1 MASAPKEPVQ
11 FRGAGPL
18 NAPISDVLTWVDQR
32 FPLMSL
38 WRDHLSQYYA
48 PKNFNFWYFFGG
60 LAMLVLVIQ
69 IVTGIF
75 LVMHYKPSAAE
86 AFASVEY
93 IMRDVPAGWFIRY
106 MHSTGASAFF
116 IVIYLHMFRG
126 LMYGS
131 YRKPR
136 ELIWIFGMLI
146 YLCLMAEAFFGYL
159 LPWGQMSFWGAQV
172 IINLFD
178 ALPVI
183 GPDLSTWIRGDFVI
197 SDATLNRFFAFHVI
211 AIPLVLL
218 GLVAAHIMALHEVGS
233 NNPDGVEIKL
243 HKDAKGIPLDGIPFH
258 PYYTVKDLVGVV
270 VFLFLFFL
278 VVFFMPEMGGYFL
291 EYNNFI
297 PADALKTPL
306 HIAPVW
312 YFTPYYS
319 ILRAI
324 TEDFMLVL
332 AIGVAAYVVLIWLT
346 TRNALVKMAAPAIGL
361 AVIVLMKG
369 GPLAIEAKVWGV
381 AMMGAATL
389 IFFLLPWLDQSPVKS
404 IRYKGP
410 LFRTALS
417 IFVVVFIVLGY
428 YGTQTVTPAG
438 TVISQ
443 IGTLIYFS
451 FFLLM
456 PWYSAMDKT
465 KPVPDRV
472 TM

>member
-1 MASAPKEPVQ
+1 MAATPKEPVN
-11 FRGAGPL
+11 FTGAGPL
-18 NAPISDVLTWVDQR
+18 NAPISGVLTWVDQR

-38 WRDHLSQYYA
+38 WRDHISEYYA
-48 PKNFNFWYFFGG
+48 PKNFNFWYFFGS
-60 LAMLVLVIQ
+60 LAMLMLVIQ

-93 IMRDVPAGWFIRY
+93 IMRDVPMGWFIRY

-116 IVIYLHMFRG
+116 VIVYLHMFRG

-131 YRKPR
+131 YRQPR

-178 ALPVI
+178 ALPLI

-211 AIPLVLL
+211 AIPLALL

-233 NNPDGVEIKL
+233 NNPDGIEIKK
-243 HKDAKGIPLDGIPFH
+243 HKDAQGHPLDGIPFH
-258 PYYTVKDLVGVV
+258 PYYTVKDILGTV
-270 VFLFLFFL
+270 VFLFLFFM
-278 VVFFMPEMGGYFL
+278 VVFFAPEMGGYFL

-297 PADALKTPL
+297 PADPLKTPP

-346 TRNALVKMAAPAIGL
+346 TRDMRVKVAASVIGL
-361 AVIVLMKG
+361 VVIVLMKG

-389 IFFLLPWLDQSPVKS
+389 IFFLLPWLDRSPVKS

-410 LFRTALS
+410 LFRAALT
-417 IFVVVFIVLGY
+417 IFVIVFLVLGY

-438 TVISQ
+438 TLISQ

-465 KPVPDRV
+465 KPEPDRV

>member
-11 FRGAGPL
+11 FSGAGPL
-18 NAPISDVLTWVDQR
+18 NAPISGVLTWVDQR

-48 PKNFNFWYFFGG
+48 PKNFNFWYFFGS

-93 IMRDVPAGWFIRY
+93 IMRDVPGGWFIRY

-116 IVIYLHMFRG
+116 IVVYLHMFRG
-126 LMYGS
+126 LLYGS
-131 YRKPR
+131 YRQPR

-178 ALPVI
+178 ALPLI

-233 NNPDGVEIKL
+233 NNPDGVEIKQ

-258 PYYTVKDLVGVV
+258 PYYTVKDIVGVV

-297 PADALKTPL
+297 PADALKTPP

-361 AVIVLMKG
+361 VIIVLMKG

-389 IFFLLPWLDQSPVKS
+389 IFFLMPWLDQSPVKS

-417 IFVVVFIVLGY
+417 IFVIVFIVLGY

-438 TVISQ
+438 TLISQ
-443 IGTLIYFS
+443 IGTLIYFA

>member
-1 MASAPKEPVQ
+1 MAATPKQPVQ

-18 NAPISDVLTWVDQR
+18 NAPISGLLTWVDQR

-38 WRDHLSQYYA
+38 WRDHLSEYYA

-60 LAMLVLVIQ
+60 LALLVLVIQ

-131 YRKPR
+131 YRQPR

-172 IINLFD
+172 IVNLFD
-178 ALPVI
+178 ALPLI

-211 AIPLVLL
+211 ALPLVLL

-233 NNPDGVEIKL
+233 NNPDGVDIKAQ
-243 HKDAKGIPLDGIPFH
+243 KDAQGRPLDGIPFH
-258 PYYTVKDLVGVV
+258 PYYTVKDIAGAV
-270 VFLFLFFL
+270 VFLFLFFT
-278 VVFFMPEMGGYFL
+278 VVFFAPEMGGYFL

-297 PADALKTPL
+297 PADPLKTPA

-332 AIGVAAYVVLIWLT
+332 AIGVAAYVVLILLT
-346 TRNALVKMAAPAIGL
+346 VRSTRVKAAAAVIGL

-389 IFFLLPWLDQSPVKS
+389 IFFLLPWLDRSPVRS

-410 LFRTALS
+410 LFRAALT
-417 IFVVVFIVLGY
+417 IFVITFIVLGY
-428 YGTQTVTPAG
+428 YGVQVVTPAG

-443 IGTLIYFS
+443 IGTLIYFA

-465 KPVPDRV
+465 KPVPERV

>member
-1 MASAPKEPVQ
+1 MAATPKEPVQ

-18 NAPISDVLTWVDQR
+18 NAPISGVLTWVDQR

-48 PKNFNFWYFFGG
+48 PKNFNFWYFFGS

-93 IMRDVPAGWFIRY
+93 IMRDVPGGWFIRY

-116 IVIYLHMFRG
+116 VVVYLHMFRG

-131 YRKPR
+131 YRQPR

-172 IINLFD
+172 IVNLFD

-183 GPDLSTWIRGDFVI
+183 GPDLSTWIRGDFVV

-211 AIPLVLL
+211 ALPLVLL

-233 NNPDGVEIKL
+233 NNPDGVDIKR
-243 HKDAKGIPLDGIPFH
+243 HKDEQGRPLDGIPFH
-258 PYYTVKDLVGVV
+258 PYYTVKDIVGVV
-270 VFLFLFFL
+270 VFLFLFFT

-297 PADALKTPL
+297 PADPLKTPP

-324 TEDFMLVL
+324 TEEFMLVL

-346 TRNALVKMAAPAIGL
+346 ARDSRVKLVAAASGL
-361 AVIVLMKG
+361 VLVVLMKG
-369 GPLAIEAKVWGV
+369 GPLALDAKVWGV
-381 AMMGAATL
+381 VMMGAATL
-389 IFFLLPWLDQSPVKS
+389 IFFLMPWLDRSPVRS

-410 LFRTALS
+410 LFRSALT
-417 IFVVVFIVLGY
+417 IFVITFIVLGY
-428 YGTQTVTPAG
+428 YGVQTVTPAG

-443 IGTLIYFS
+443 IGTLLYFA

-465 KPVPDRV
+465 KPEPDRV